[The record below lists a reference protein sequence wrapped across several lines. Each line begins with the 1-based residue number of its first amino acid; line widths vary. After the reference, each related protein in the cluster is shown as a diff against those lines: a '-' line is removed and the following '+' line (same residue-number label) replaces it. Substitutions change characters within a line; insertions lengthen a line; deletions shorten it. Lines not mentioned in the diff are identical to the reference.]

1 MTRDRKGIRQD
12 LPDPETGGNLPA
24 PNRFT
29 WPFKRFFWALEK
41 YLLWPIADSFKWAK
55 ERLSYR
61 SPLAY
66 IGATLAFAITA
77 GAVAAAIYFHNESKS
92 TTHPVGTQAP
102 DDPRTAATPT
112 APRPD
117 PAPQGSASGHEPPA
131 DGHRGGRHPQ
141 GCGAIVR
148 DFRRLVRQV
157 G

>member
-92 TTHPVGTQAP
+92 TTQPIVTQVP
-102 DDPRTAATPT
+102 EDTGSVTLPT
-112 APRPD
+112 APLQDTNPQPTA
-117 PAPQGSASGHEPPA
+117 PAEGDTLKGVVPVPYTHLTLPTTYA
-131 DGHRGGRHPQ
+131 
-141 GCGAIVR
+141 V
-148 DFRRLVRQV
+148 
-157 G
+157 